1 MPGYMRRIYFV
12 MNWDYVS
19 KNDPSEDQKRLR
31 HLLHKQILMSNVKLR
46 PTTTIDSCDIRYSLL
61 QDHDVKYVDIDMNN
75 DNGDDIDSDVD
86 IREFI

>member
-1 MPGYMRRIYFV
+1 MGYLRRLYFV

-19 KNDPSEDQKRLR
+19 KNDPSEEQKRLR

-46 PTTTIDSCDIRYSLL
+46 PVTTIDSCDIRYSLL
-61 QDHDVKYVDIDMNN
+61 QDHNIRYVTVDMNDEDN
-75 DNGDDIDSDVD
+75 DDDEASDVD

>member
-1 MPGYMRRIYFV
+1 MGYLRRIYYV

-61 QDHDVKYVDIDMNN
+61 QVHDVKYVDIDMNN

>member
-1 MPGYMRRIYFV
+1 
-12 MNWDYVS
+12 MNWAYVS